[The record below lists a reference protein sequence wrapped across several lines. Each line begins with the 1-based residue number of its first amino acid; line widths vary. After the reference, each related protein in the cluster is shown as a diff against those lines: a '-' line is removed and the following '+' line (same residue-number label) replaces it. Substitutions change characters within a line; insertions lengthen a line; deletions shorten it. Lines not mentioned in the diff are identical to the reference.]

1 MTEQELNLIPPV
13 HFLSLYAYDWST
25 EIRWAAHAKE
35 HLILSDGSVFF
46 LKKLNIL
53 KVSTDDLS

>member
-1 MTEQELNLIPPV
+1 MRRIN
-13 HFLSLYAYDWST
+13 WST

-35 HLILSDGSVFF
+35 HLTLSDGSVFF